1 VRRQTVAETHETLQR
16 ANATLERIANATVN
30 IRQQYKEIAF
40 PESVYEG
47 YTTYEE
53 DKPFDKELL
62 DSSAYRAAFNKARK
76 TSLMNGDASVMTMST
91 RTRKDFLSD
100 QPVDE
105 ERVTLRGSNDL
116 LGSDVVGDLISFD
129 NDPNWSDHSGASP
142 NAQLMEGL
150 TWESHILDGDN
161 ASLKAPVI
169 IQPVSETIRNGSV
182 GEEVQIDDLLDDML
196 QDAAKQGVHPDRDR
210 GPRRDSAHP
219 TSNCS
224 SARASQRT
232 ARSSMP
238 TIVQPN
244 DASSVRTRITVL
256 RTPDEEGLIPCSTE
270 PESAL
275 GRSMSISTAGSRR
288 FSSPTLGYFNL
299 SPMSPT
305 SEQSGI
311 TALPLDHRLSNPQD
325 YIPKADEHVQES
337 LSAAMYHVIRSL
349 DPTMQLDWAE
359 NVLDHL
365 SITVAHE
372 LRLASLN
379 VRRKSVPAPLS
390 ESEQT
395 LHLEATQLVDTL
407 TKAGYGRAYF
417 LSAKYIVHENEREHL
432 HLLAIGQKYMR
443 SHFYLGQMAERGEV
457 VGDPLKRYRAGE
469 ACGDAAC
476 LNVSEPSH
484 NICIFEMGS
493 QNTLSCSSSA
503 RSRSEY
509 FWILSEA
516 ADHGASILQSSSC
529 SCANSDFCHRD
540 FPVRIWLVNLALKET
555 KRKASAY

>member
-1 VRRQTVAETHETLQR
+1 M
-16 ANATLERIANATVN
+16 
-30 IRQQYKEIAF
+30 
-40 PESVYEG
+40 YEG

-62 DSSAYRAAFNKARK
+62 NSSAYRAAFNKARK
-76 TSLMNGDASVMTMST
+76 TSLLDGDASMMTMST
-91 RTRKDFLSD
+91 GARKDFLSD

-116 LGSDVVGDLISFD
+116 LGSDVIEDLISFD
-129 NDPNWSDHSGASP
+129 NNPNWKDHSATSP

-169 IQPVSETIRNGSV
+169 AQPVEDTMRNGSV

-196 QDAAKQGVHPDRDR
+196 QDAAKRGVHPDNDR

-219 TSNCS
+219 TSNRS
-224 SARASQRT
+224 SAKGPQRT

-238 TIVQPN
+238 TVNQKN
-244 DASSVRTRITVL
+244 DASSVRTRITIL
-256 RTPDEEGLIPCSTE
+256 QTPDEEGLIPCSTE

-305 SEQSGI
+305 SEQPGI

-325 YIPKADEHVQES
+325 HTPKADEHTQES

-372 LRLASLN
+372 MRLASLN
-379 VRRKSVPAPLS
+379 VRQKSAPAPLS
-390 ESEQT
+390 ESERT
-395 LHLEATQLVDTL
+395 LQSEATQLVDTL

-417 LSAKYIVHENEREHL
+417 LSAKYLALENEREHL
-432 HLLAIGQKYMR
+432 HLLAIGQRYTR
-443 SHFYLGQMAERGEV
+443 SHYYLGQMAETGEV

-469 ACGDAAC
+469 AYGDAAC
-476 LNVSEPSH
+476 LNVSE
-484 NICIFEMGS
+484 NIPNS
-493 QNTLSCSSSA
+493 QSFHAQTSTTMISA
-503 RSRSEY
+503 SLDGILEY
-509 FWILSEA
+509 TIL
-516 ADHGASILQSSSC
+516 I
-529 SCANSDFCHRD
+529 
-540 FPVRIWLVNLALKET
+540 
-555 KRKASAY
+555 